1 MVKLWIKSNKG
12 KNLEDL
18 SEVWVR
24 YGGGSVPNTWR
35 SAKIIGWAGA
45 RFDNLKIWSVDK
57 KIEQIWYLDLVSG
70 ASETR
75 PVE

>member
-1 MVKLWIKSNKG
+1 MG
-12 KNLEDL
+12 AA
-18 SEVWVR
+18 R
-24 YGGGSVPNTWR
+24 YRTR
-35 SAKIIGWAGA
+35 AFCKDQCWAGA
-45 RFDNLKIWSVDK
+45 RFDNLKKIWSVDK